1 MLTTLVLVSSLSL
14 APAQAGELKLVN
26 PRATHGVLGAVRKTT
41 KVLPGDV
48 FFLTFDID
56 NLTAD
61 DEGKVLYS
69 MGMEL
74 INPKGETEYK
84 RDPQEKPPIY
94 NVLGG
99 TRIPAFAHAQTSPDT
114 PPGEYT
120 LKVTVIDRSTKP
132 ERKAVLSQ
140 KFEVLKKAFGLV
152 ELTTSYDKD
161 GILSAPFGGMAG
173 QSLFVNFW
181 IVGFERTK
189 AGQPDI
195 SFEMRAYDDKDK
207 PTVKKAIVGEIPD
220 RRLKT
225 DVPEDWQRIP
235 MNFILP
241 LNRPGKY
248 TVTLKAT
255 DRISKKTAEL
265 SFPITVVEL
274 K

>member
-14 APAQAGELKLVN
+14 APAQAGELTLSN
-26 PRATHGVLGAVRKTT
+26 PRPTFGVLGAVRKSS
-41 KVLPGDV
+41 KIIPGDV

-56 NLTAD
+56 NLSAD
-61 DEGKVLYS
+61 EEGKVLYS

-84 RDPQEKPPIY
+84 RDPQEKPPLY

-120 LKVTVIDRSTKP
+120 LKVTVIDRATKP
-132 ERKAVLSQ
+132 ERKVTLSQ
-140 KFEVLKKAFGLV
+140 KFQVEKKAFGLV

-181 IVGFERTK
+181 IVGFERSK
-189 AGQPDI
+189 DKQPDI
-195 SFEMRAYDDKDK
+195 AFEMRVYDEKDK
-207 PTVKKAIVGEIPD
+207 PTLKKAMTGEIK
-220 RRLKT
+220 R
-225 DVPEDWQRIP
+225 DVPDDWQKIP

-241 LNRPGKY
+241 LNRPGKFN
-248 TVTLKAT
+248 VVLKAT
-255 DRISKKTAEL
+255 DRVTKKTAEL